1 MSKKVMISQPM
12 AGKTDLEI
20 AKVRKKA
27 TQYLEDKGFEVVNT
41 FFKEGFDRM
50 IDVQSFDKSI
60 YFLAK
65 SIEKMSECQAVYFC
79 RGWEN
84 TRGCQIEHEVAK
96 KYGLEIIYESKS
108 KTNTWNSMN
117 EVPREEHTT
126 IIIANK
132 IGAHLWEM
140 NSIGRFTCFDKEYW
154 DFTWEDVKRV
164 SSSDCKWS
172 YVYDLL

>member
-1 MSKKVMISQPM
+1 MNKKVMISQPM
-12 AGKTDLEI
+12 VGKTGLEI

-65 SIEKMSECQAVYFC
+65 SIEKMSECQVVYFC

-96 KYGLEIIYESKS
+96 KYGLEIIYEP
-108 KTNTWNSMN
+108 M
-117 EVPREEHTT
+117 VLC
-126 IIIANK
+126 I
-132 IGAHLWEM
+132 
-140 NSIGRFTCFDKEYW
+140 
-154 DFTWEDVKRV
+154 
-164 SSSDCKWS
+164 
-172 YVYDLL
+172 